1 MNSDFELFGLK
12 PVHITQKAWGR
23 EFHYLNHPDY
33 CMKVLLLDKGYRGS
47 LHRHNIKTETFS
59 ILYGECLMEWSAP
72 WEYSR
77 VDCSAEI
84 IVGLRELTAKSD
96 DRLHVMAGA
105 WHRFTGIEETAI
117 LEVSTHDWEGDCE
130 RLVKGGMVEKAQ
142 DNAGPE

>member
-23 EFHYLNHPDY
+23 ELHYLNHPDY

-47 LHRHNIKTETFS
+47 LHRHNVKTETFS
-59 ILYGECLMEWSAP
+59 VLYGECLLEWSAP
-72 WEYSR
+72 GEFGHG
-77 VDCSAEI
+77 
-84 IVGLRELTAKSD
+84 VGQVKCLVAKPN
-96 DRLHVMAGA
+96 DRLHVLAGA

-130 RLVKGGMVEKAQ
+130 RLEKGGKVSE
-142 DNAGPE
+142 